1 MEEEKTLLNEVASE
15 DYDFAN
21 RPLDFIGDVGATA
34 LVAESDPVV
43 RKKIGD
49 SLEELGYLIT
59 IPATAKEAL
68 KAMRFHIF
76 DVIVL
81 NELFDTEDPRTN
93 AVLSYL
99 ENMAMSTRRR
109 FFVAL
114 VSGTYQ
120 TMDRMA
126 AFNRSVNMI
135 INIQS
140 IESIAMIIKRGV
152 TDNRA
157 FYHIFQETLQ
167 KMGKV

>member
-1 MEEEKTLLNEVASE
+1 MEKEKTLLNEVVSE

>member
-15 DYDFAN
+15 DDDFAN
-21 RPLDFIGDVGATA
+21 RPLDFLGDVGATA
-34 LVAESDPVV
+34 LVAEPDPAV
-43 RKKIGD
+43 RKKISD
-49 SLEELGYLIT
+49 DLEEMGYLIT

-81 NELFDTEDPRTN
+81 NELFDTKVQGTN

-126 AFNRSVNMI
+126 AFNRSVNVV

-140 IESIAMIIKRGV
+140 IENIAMIIKREL

-157 FYHIFQETLQ
+157 FYHIFQTTLQ
-167 KMGKV
+167 KMGKL

>member
-15 DYDFAN
+15 DDDFAN
-21 RPLDFIGDVGATA
+21 RPLDFLGDVGATA
-34 LVAESDPVV
+34 LVAEPDPAV
-43 RKKIGD
+43 RKKISD
-49 SLEELGYLIT
+49 DLEEMGYLIT

-81 NELFDTEDPRTN
+81 NELFDTKVQGTN

-126 AFNRSVNMI
+126 AFNRSVNVV

-140 IESIAMIIKRGV
+140 IESIAMTIKREL

-157 FYHIFQETLQ
+157 FYHIFQTTLQ

>member
-1 MEEEKTLLNEVASE
+1 MEEEKTLLNEAASE
-15 DYDFAN
+15 DEDFVN
-21 RPLDFIGDVGATA
+21 RPLDFLGDVGATA
-34 LVAESDPVV
+34 LVAEPDPGL
-43 RKKIGD
+43 RKKISDG
-49 SLEELGYLIT
+49 LEELGYLIT
-59 IPATAKEAL
+59 TPATAKEAL

-81 NELFDTEDPRTN
+81 NELFDTKDPKRN

-114 VSGTYQ
+114 ISGTCQ
-120 TMDRMA
+120 TLDRMA
-126 AFNRSVNMI
+126 AFNRSVNMV
-135 INIQS
+135 INIQG
-140 IESIAMIIKRGV
+140 IESIAAIIKRGV